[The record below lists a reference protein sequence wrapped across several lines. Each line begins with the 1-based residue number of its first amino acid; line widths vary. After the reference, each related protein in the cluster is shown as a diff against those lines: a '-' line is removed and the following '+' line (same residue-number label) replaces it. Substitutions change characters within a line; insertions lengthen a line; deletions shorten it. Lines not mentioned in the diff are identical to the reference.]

1 MSSKPLLLMINLKK
15 RSDRLEKMR
24 ARLKGLDYTVIE
36 AVPGDQLG
44 DSIKKIKSTLSNN
57 EKGCIASHI
66 KALNIF
72 LQTNHETCCILED
85 DVIFG
90 NDFFSIIESDLDFPK
105 GVYVLKLETM
115 RNKVWIGKTI
125 RNFGNIKSRRIFSF
139 HYGTAAY
146 ITSRSGAKF
155 IIQALSEFDMP
166 ADDIIFLKML
176 ADEQYG
182 KCYQLDPAC
191 CIQEFLLDDTNESDI
206 CEGREKRLG
215 KDTKS
220 ILIKKKEKRLMRKI
234 HREYKR
240 LVKQIVF
247 ISSHL
252 CKIMSRS
259 YRAIDFKG

>member
-1 MSSKPLLLMINLKK
+1 MFSKPLLLMINLEN
-15 RSDRLEKMR
+15 RSDRLERMG
-24 ARLKGLDYTVIE
+24 ARLKGLDYTIIK

-44 DSIKKIKSTLSNN
+44 DSIKKTKSTLSNN

-66 KALNIF
+66 KALNVF
-72 LQTNHETCCILED
+72 LQSNHETCCILED

-90 NDFFSIIESDLDFPK
+90 NDFFSIIEGGLDFPK
-105 GVYVLKLETM
+105 DAYVLKLETM
-115 RNKVWIGKTI
+115 CHKVWIGKTI

-176 ADEQYG
+176 ADKQYG

-191 CIQEFLLDDTNESDI
+191 CIQEFLLDDKNDSDI

-215 KDTKS
+215 KDTES
-220 ILIKKKEKRLMRKI
+220 ILTEKKEKRLIKKI
-234 HREYKR
+234 HREYER

-247 ISSHL
+247 MSSRL
-252 CKIMSRS
+252 YKSMSRS
-259 YRAIDFKG
+259 YRTVDFND